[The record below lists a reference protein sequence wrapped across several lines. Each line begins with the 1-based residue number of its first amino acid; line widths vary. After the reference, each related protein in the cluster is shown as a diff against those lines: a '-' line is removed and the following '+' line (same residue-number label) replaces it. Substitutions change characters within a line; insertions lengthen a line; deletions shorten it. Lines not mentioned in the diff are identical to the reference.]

1 MREFLIGFLCIIFF
15 LNVSAQTPYQGGEG
29 DGYAMI
35 SLTLETVSSVHENVQ
50 SLQIYPS
57 IARPNQKIS
66 IESTQLFESIILVD
80 VSGKRFILD
89 GINEIILP
97 NTLASG
103 VYQLIALDKQQIYF
117 SKIVVIDN

>member
-1 MREFLIGFLCIIFF
+1 MRIYITGIIVVIFS
-15 LNVSAQTPYQGGEG
+15 LNLSAQTPYQGGEG
-29 DGYAMI
+29 DGYTMT

-50 SLQIYPS
+50 SLKIYPS
-57 IARPNQKIS
+57 IAHPNQKIS

-80 VSGKRFILD
+80 VSGKRFIL
-89 GINEIILP
+89 GGTSEIILP

-103 VYQLIALDKQQIYF
+103 VYQLMALDKQQIYF